1 MNLLEHY
8 IVKIISE
15 QKIQSPKSGKEYYK
29 INAIIDCY
37 GQEEQ
42 INQLFLI
49 DEWEQAKEKRLLYGL
64 VESRN

>member
-15 QKIQSPKSGKEYYK
+15 EKVKNPNSNDEYYRV
-29 INAIIDCY
+29 NAIVDCY

-42 INQLFLI
+42 INRLFLL
-49 DEWEQAKEKRLLYGL
+49 DEWEKAKEKGYFMA
-64 VESRN
+64 